1 MEIVKLLREFTMKEK
16 RIPVEGG
23 KARFDG
29 LEFDL
34 KTELPLKGA
43 GSKYYKLEV
52 RTYVTPL
59 HARVLARA
67 EAAGVS
73 VLFVWVSQLTRS
85 QWTCSQDIWYLL
97 QQRTLQWLQYM
108 KECQKHD
115 FAFVAFL
122 DHRVRQHD
130 TRIAAVAGTNSR
142 AEYSEL
148 PRGCDRRM
156 RAARSELQAARGRRG
171 G

>member
-67 EAAGVS
+67 EAAGVWFCLCGS
-73 VLFVWVSQLTRS
+73 ANSHA
-85 QWTCSQDIWYLL
+85 
-97 QQRTLQWLQYM
+97 
-108 KECQKHD
+108 HD
-115 FAFVAFL
+115 G
-122 DHRVRQHD
+122 RVRR
-130 TRIAAVAGTNSR
+130 TSGTYCSSAPCN
-142 AEYSEL
+142 
-148 PRGCDRRM
+148 GC
-156 RAARSELQAARGRRG
+156 ST
-171 G
+171 